1 MTKNKELDQKFAE
14 LFDEKKQQLDRD
26 DPLSLSWFC
35 EIENKTLDDER
46 FDAFISSL
54 EDKEFD
60 KEKTKH

>member
-1 MTKNKELDQKFAE
+1 MTKNKIEWDQKFAE

-26 DPLSLSWFC
+26 DPLSLSWFR

-60 KEKTKH
+60 KEN